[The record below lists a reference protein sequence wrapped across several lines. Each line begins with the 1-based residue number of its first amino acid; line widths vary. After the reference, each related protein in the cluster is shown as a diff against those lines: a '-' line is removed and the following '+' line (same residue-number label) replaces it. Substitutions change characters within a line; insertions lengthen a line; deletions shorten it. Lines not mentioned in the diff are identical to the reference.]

1 MYWRFCSLVFRVSPC
16 AVLMPRGWIH
26 IVCNHFHHIYKE
38 DWTYK
43 TEFFYIPTYS
53 STAARSPVFT
63 GYGALHSR
71 YNGVRYSQDAVS
83 QGCNMWTFLFDL
95 MPRQRRCPPVVAVYH
110 DRSNLLHTDA
120 SRYQTKSARN
130 KFAVHP
136 RSHTQTH
143 PRPTIHTYTVL
154 FSQWPSGIGS
164 ISR

>member
-1 MYWRFCSLVFRVSPC
+1 
-16 AVLMPRGWIH
+16 MPTH
-26 IVCNHFHHIYKE
+26 
-38 DWTYK
+38 
-43 TEFFYIPTYS
+43 S
-53 STAARSPVFT
+53 STTAKSPDFT

-71 YNGVRYSQDAVS
+71 YYGVRYSQDAVS

-130 KFAVHP
+130 NFAVHP

-143 PRPTIHTYTVL
+143 PRPTIHTPMHSAPRGGKYCFFISIFFKLNKAILKLNTLL
-154 FSQWPSGIGS
+154 FHNLKEF
-164 ISR
+164 